1 MKSLISLS
9 LLFSLTGA
17 SASVQLTA
25 ALFDLNAVSSDD
37 FSALQRND
45 AKLDLQ
51 QGWWIANDQQLLIA
65 GTDAQLRP
73 WTRRYPV
80 LKRYVNANAENFAL
94 QSVAC
99 DEADS
104 KLHLPAILKIGRGN
118 LVRRPTNFAG
128 RRVIDGLIE
137 VPINQQP
144 VRQPQL
150 LRSKAIDPGIQQLVQ
165 RIQPTRWFATLSQ
178 LASWKRNSYSPE
190 IDLARDYL
198 ANEFTSL
205 GLSVETPSVTIASG
219 VSAENV
225 IATLTGTTLP
235 DEWIVIGA
243 HYDSRNVSLTNTSN
257 PSPGAEDN
265 ASGCAGVVEVARV
278 LATSQPKRT
287 IKFICFTGE
296 EQNLL
301 GAEAFAAGLASA
313 GTLSRVKLAII
324 MDMIGYSSTTALD
337 VLLETSSAL
346 QAVFPAFQTAAADYS
361 PGMVV
366 TTSLSPFGSDHMPFI
381 NRGVP
386 SLLLIE
392 NEWDSY
398 PHYHKATD
406 VPANVSNAE
415 LEGPAILRMLLAV
428 AATRAEVTLPLLID
442 GFENLTK

>member
-1 MKSLISLS
+1 VLDLPQVSDQD
-9 LLFSLTGA
+9 F
-17 SASVQLTA
+17 A
-25 ALFDLNAVSSDD
+25 ALKRDY
-37 FSALQRND
+37 
-45 AKLDLQ
+45 AKLDSTQ
-51 QGWWIANDQQLLIA
+51 AWWLANDQRLLIA
-65 GTDAQLRP
+65 GNDALLAD
-73 WTRRYPV
+73 WSARYPV
-80 LKRYVNANAENFAL
+80 LQRIEHADVANFAL

-104 KLHLPAILKIGRGN
+104 KMHLPAMMKIGRGN
-118 LVRRPTNFAG
+118 LVRRPVNFAG
-128 RRVIDGLIE
+128 RRVIDGLID
-137 VPINQQP
+137 VPFNQQP
-144 VRQPQL
+144 IQQPRL
-150 LRSKAIDPGIQQLVQ
+150 VRSKTVEPGIQQLVQ
-165 RIQPTRWFATLSQ
+165 RIQPSRWFATLSQ

-225 IATLTGTTLP
+225 IATLVGSTFP

-278 LATSQPKRT
+278 LAATQPKRT

-346 QAVFPAFQTAAADYS
+346 QAVLPAFQSAAADYS

-406 VPANVSNAE
+406 LPANVTNAE

-428 AATRAEVTLPLLID
+428 AATRAEVTLPLLAD
-442 GFENLTK
+442 GFETNVR